1 MLHVINIHGSPKGGG
16 GRGVEM
22 LLKNANLK
30 VDTHD
35 DDNE

>member
-1 MLHVINIHGSPKGGG
+1 MEAQKRGGG
-16 GRGVEM
+16 CGVEM

-35 DDNE
+35 DDNEEHN